1 MNECLSR
8 GKELLKMLINNGYE
22 AYFIGDAVR
31 DTILEK
37 PIRKIEITTSASV
50 ESIKKVFHNFD
61 YEMID
66 EKNVKI
72 IYTLFEFIIHPFEI
86 VDNSNPN
93 TLNSTNKHYSKN
105 LLDNLAIRDFTI
117 NAIAMSHSGK
127 LTDAYDGYTDVMKKR
142 INVIG
147 SPKVRFTKEPH
158 LIIRAF
164 ALMSELNFRLISKT
178 KKGIKKKRKNLDNV
192 PLTAYAKDLKKVFEG
207 PYARKAITMINKT
220 NVENNIPSLKK
231 VFHRLGMHYK
241 KITFEEALLMA
252 FVSEGKID
260 DRYREV
266 IDNYTRFVSIFTLAC
281 ANKKAI
287 YDSMTL
293 FGHGVDICVE
303 ANRINYLLGKCSK
316 KDKKIKKKWDKLPI
330 KKYCDLAYKG
340 EDIMKIIDESDYP
353 RINDVLDE
361 VVLAILNKQITN
373 NRSDI
378 EKLVITVLK
387 QNSISYGFEGL
398 KKVEDYQSIS
408 DTFNNYN
415 APVVPEVQRE
425 PDPFINEVTNHRLD
439 MLEQKLEEQ
448 SRIIK
453 EKELQIREMED
464 QKIKKATDMI
474 VNKSMEFINTNDDV
488 RNMIKDINKFKEEL
502 NDFIFDYL
510 EDEGDYE

>member
-1 MNECLSR
+1 MQKYAKVLCKSLNLNIEYVLQDVLS
-8 GKELLKMLINNGYE
+8 KEINNLSNCDLVIE
-22 AYFIGDAVR
+22 SFMLNEM
-31 DTILEK
+31 TEK
-37 PIRKIEITTSASV
+37 
-50 ESIKKVFHNFD
+50 D
-61 YEMID
+61 
-66 EKNVKI
+66 
-72 IYTLFEFIIHPFEI
+72 IYRTL
-86 VDNSNPN
+86 D
-93 TLNSTNKHYSKN
+93 
-105 LLDNLAIRDFTI
+105 
-117 NAIAMSHSGK
+117 
-127 LTDAYDGYTDVMKKR
+127 
-142 INVIG
+142 
-147 SPKVRFTKEPH
+147 
-158 LIIRAF
+158 
-164 ALMSELNFRLISKT
+164 
-178 KKGIKKKRKNLDNV
+178 
-192 PLTAYAKDLKKVFEG
+192 
-207 PYARKAITMINKT
+207 TMINKT

-408 DTFNNYN
+408 DAFNNYN

-474 VNKSMEFINTNDDV
+474 VNKSMEFINANDDV
-488 RNMIKDINKFKEEL
+488 KNMIKDINNIQIL
-502 NDFIFDYL
+502 VITDDFGSSTLTFI
-510 EDEGDYE
+510 